1 MTMTHGPIVVRRRLG
16 AVLKRLRGER
26 GLPLDA
32 VARQL
37 EISPSKLS
45 RLETGQ
51 VAPRTRD
58 VRDLLEIYE
67 APRDVRTQAL
77 TWADQAKEPGWWQP
91 YSNRI
96 LYDLDLYISLEAEAR
111 KVEAF
116 CLPVAGLLQTSRY
129 ARMVLSGAIPQCS
142 PAELDRLVEIR
153 VRRQNVLA
161 ADRPDA
167 APLDLHVVLDESALH
182 RGTPAVMHEQLDEL
196 VHRSHLPNV
205 LLQVLPFDRGYGMA
219 CSTFA
224 IFEPRESADW
234 TVVNVES
241 AGQDAYFD
249 ATGEVAKYR
258 SIWTDLVERALNPD
272 ESRAL
277 LTQLRDR
284 LTR

>member
-1 MTMTHGPIVVRRRLG
+1 MSITQGPVVVRRRLG
-16 AVLKRLRGER
+16 AALKRLRGEQ

-51 VAPRTRD
+51 VAPRIRD
-58 VRDLLEIYE
+58 VRDLLEIYQ
-67 APRDVRTQAL
+67 APADIRTRAL
-77 TWADQAKEPGWWQP
+77 AWANQAKEPGWWQP

-116 CLPVAGLLQTSRY
+116 CLPVAGQLQTAPY
-129 ARMVLSGAIPQCS
+129 ARMVLSGAIPQVS
-142 PAELDRLVEIR
+142 KAELDRLVEIR
-153 VRRQNVLA
+153 MRRQHVLA
-161 ADRPDA
+161 AERPDA
-167 APLDLHVVLDESALH
+167 PPLDLHVVLDESALH
-182 RGTPAVMHEQLDEL
+182 RGSPKAVMQEQLDEL
-196 VHRSHLPNV
+196 VRRSHIPNV

-249 ATGEVAKYR
+249 AAGEVAKYR
-258 SIWTDLVERALNPD
+258 SIWADLVDRALDPD

-277 LTQLRDR
+277 ITRLRG
-284 LTR
+284 

>member
-16 AVLKRLRGER
+16 AVLKNLRAQG

-32 VARQL
+32 RARPR

-51 VAPRTRD
+51 VAPRIRD
-58 VRDLLEIYE
+58 VRDLLELYE
-67 APRDVRTQAL
+67 APADVRTRAL
-77 TWADQAKEPGWWQP
+77 TWAEQAKEPGWWQP
-91 YSNRI
+91 YSSRI

-142 PAELDRLVEIR
+142 TAELERLVEIR
-153 VRRQNVLA
+153 VRRQNVLTA
-161 ADRPDA
+161 ERPDA
-167 APLDLHVVLDESALH
+167 PPLDLHVVLDESALY
-182 RGTPAVMHEQLDEL
+182 RGTPADVMREQLDDL
-196 VHRSHLPNV
+196 VRRSHLPNV
-205 LLQVLPFDRGYGMA
+205 TLQVLPFDRGFAMA

-224 IFEPRESADW
+224 IFEPRETVDW

-249 ATGEVAKYR
+249 AAGEVAKYR
-258 SIWTDLVERALNPD
+258 SIWADLVDRALGTE

-277 LTQLRDR
+277 LTRLRS
-284 LTR
+284 